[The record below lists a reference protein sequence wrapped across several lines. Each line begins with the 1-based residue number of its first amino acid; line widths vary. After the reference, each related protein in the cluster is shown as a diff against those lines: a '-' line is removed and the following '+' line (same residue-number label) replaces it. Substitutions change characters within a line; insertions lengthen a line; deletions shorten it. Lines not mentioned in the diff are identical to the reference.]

1 LSFSTSENQRIVLS
15 IRPSVTKH
23 ALSVFGRSIHP
34 ELFNNHRTRLI
45 SRTHYRA
52 RVDITSDGHVIAFT
66 GSRGTT
72 MTEVVGSIQQSL
84 PQQRKLFEMSLRGK
98 YAEEIQGKRGLRYSS
113 QFELD
118 RVAAD
123 MFWMLQ
129 TQLRQCPSP
138 EGMIYSFDSSGR
150 IPYGAISYVHLEE
163 KERKLL
169 IQAFHTFPDDH
180 AIVKSTSTFWVEE

>member
-1 LSFSTSENQRIVLS
+1 VLS

-34 ELFNNHRTRLI
+34 ELFHNHRTRLI
-45 SRTHYRA
+45 ARTHYRA

-72 MTEVVGSIQQSL
+72 MTEVVGSLQQSL

-98 YAEEIQGKRGLRYSS
+98 YVEEIQGKRGLKYSS

-118 RVAAD
+118 HVAPD

-129 TQLRQCPSP
+129 NQLQHCPTP
-138 EGMIYSFDSSGR
+138 EGMVYSFDSSGR
-150 IPYGAISYVHLEE
+150 IPFGAISFVHLEQR
-163 KERKLL
+163 ERQLL
-169 IQAFHTFPDDH
+169 VQAFHTFPDDH
-180 AIVKSTSTFWVEE
+180 AIVKSTSTFWVDA